1 MTPRAASFIM
11 RSSRG
16 TCGASMKRLLTN
28 KGTRTGIFFGAT
40 SGVITTLGLIV
51 GLYAGTASLVAVLG
65 GILVV
70 AVSDAMSD
78 ALGIHLAQEAD
89 PESTGANIWGA
100 TVSTFLT
107 KLIVALTFALPL
119 ILLPLAIAVLVA
131 ICWGL
136 VVITLLSAY
145 LARAQKAP
153 VLPVVAEHLF
163 IAIVVVVVAHFIGVW
178 IQTALS

>member
-1 MTPRAASFIM
+1 
-11 RSSRG
+11 
-16 TCGASMKRLLTN
+16 MKVLLNN
-28 KGTRTGIFFGAT
+28 KGMRTGVFFGAT

-89 PESTGANIWGA
+89 PESTEANIWWA
-100 TVSTFLT
+100 TASTFVT
-107 KLIVALTFALPL
+107 KLVVALTFALPL
-119 ILLPLAIAVLVA
+119 LLLPLQVAVLVA
-131 ICWGL
+131 VAWGL
-136 VVITLLSAY
+136 VVIVLLSYY
-145 LARAQKAP
+145 LARAQQQP
-153 VLPVVAEHLF
+153 VLPVIAEHVL

-178 IQTALS
+178 IQSAFA